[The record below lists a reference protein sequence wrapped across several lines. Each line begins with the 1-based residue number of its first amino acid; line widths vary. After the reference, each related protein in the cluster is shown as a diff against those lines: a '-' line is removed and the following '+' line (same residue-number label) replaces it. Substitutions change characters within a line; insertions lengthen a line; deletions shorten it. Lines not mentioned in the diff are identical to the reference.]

1 MRTEFL
7 AFPKSGVFLI
17 ITLCIVLLATM
28 PGCNNDPD
36 EIGADILPP
45 SDDFSVSYDS
55 TEHIE
60 VTTHFGD
67 SLRTNLKP
75 FQLIGSYVH
84 PFFGFSKAEIITQ
97 LEAPG
102 LIPEFD
108 PGDVVDSAFL
118 NLYYNDHFGDD
129 MAVHQVSVYEFT
141 EILEYDTSY
150 YSGYNPEGKYLPEVV
165 GTGSAYTN
173 DTLLRIRIT
182 DMELLERL
190 MSAEDTV
197 YKDPDMF
204 IDMIRGFYLKVEDQ
218 TDGGS
223 ILYANLNDD
232 LSVLKVHYRN
242 VEDTLVFNFT
252 MGWYYGIDINL
263 FSHDYTGYPIE
274 QYLND
279 GSDNDSLVFIQG
291 MGGLNSYLRF
301 PQLESWRDSVDLYGS
316 IAINSADL
324 VVIPENK
331 PVGYLTEEEYPVGLN
346 LYRINEENQYDYVYD
361 YLIDENSFGGGYN
374 SDDNEYRFSIKSQIQ
389 SYINGDIENNV
400 PFLISAG
407 NSANSLSY
415 VILRGASHS
424 SSSRI
429 RLEIVYTKL

>member
-1 MRTEFL
+1 MRTEFFTFL
-7 AFPKSGVFLI
+7 KSGVYLI
-17 ITLCIVLLATM
+17 TSLIVLLAAV
-28 PGCNNDPD
+28 PGCNDDPD
-36 EIGADILPP
+36 EIGANILPS
-45 SDDFSVSYDS
+45 SDDFSVSFDS
-55 TEHIE
+55 TGLIE

-67 SLRTNLKP
+67 SVRSNLKP

-102 LIPEFD
+102 IVPEFD
-108 PGDVVDSAFL
+108 PGDIVDSAFL
-118 NLYYNDHFGDD
+118 NVYYEGHFGDD
-129 MAVHQVSVYEFT
+129 MAVHQVSIYEFT
-141 EILEYDTSY
+141 EKLQYDTSY
-150 YSGYNPEGKYLPEVV
+150 YSSYNPDGKYLPEVI

-173 DTLLRIRIT
+173 DSLIRIRIT

-197 YKDPDMF
+197 YKDQDMF
-204 IDMIRGFYLKVEDQ
+204 IDMIRGLYLRVEDQ

-223 ILYANLNDD
+223 ILYTNLTDD
-232 LSVLKVHYRN
+232 LSVLKVYYRN
-242 VEDTLVFNFT
+242 DEDTLVFNFA
-252 MGWYYGIDINL
+252 MGWYNGIDINI
-263 FSHDYTGYPIE
+263 FSHDYSGYPVE

-301 PQLESWRDSVDLYGS
+301 PQLDSWRDSVALCGP

-324 VVIPENK
+324 VVIPESK

-346 LYRINEENQYDYVYD
+346 LYRINEDNRYDYVYD
-361 YLIDENSFGGGYN
+361 YLMDETSFGGGYN
-374 SDDNEYRFSIKSQIQ
+374 EDDNEYRFSIKSQIQ
-389 SYINGDIENNV
+389 SYINGDIANNE

-407 NSANSLSY
+407 NTANSLSY

-424 SSSRI
+424 SSARI
-429 RLEIVYTKL
+429 RLEIVYTKF